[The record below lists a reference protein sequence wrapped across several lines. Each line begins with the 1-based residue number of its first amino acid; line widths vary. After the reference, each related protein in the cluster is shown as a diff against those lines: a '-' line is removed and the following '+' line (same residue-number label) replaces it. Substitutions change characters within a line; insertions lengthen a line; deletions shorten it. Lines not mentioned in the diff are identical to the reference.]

1 MRNRYLLADIA
12 EMLEIQNAV
21 STPHRDG
28 GYRTSFDIAGM
39 HVWIHQQDLE
49 CSSIRVLVTTLD
61 QRKFVCEST
70 IDDRFNGELVAE
82 FIQSV
87 AVRYADRVEVK

>member
-12 EMLEIQNAV
+12 EMLELQHAAPA
-21 STPHRDG
+21 PHRDG
-28 GYRTSFDIAGM
+28 GLYASFDMAGM

-49 CSSIRVLVTTLD
+49 CSSIRVLISTAD
-61 QRKFVCEST
+61 QRKFVSEST

-87 AVRYADRVEVK
+87 AARFAGLEW

>member
-1 MRNRYLLADIA
+1 MNRYLLSDIA
-12 EMLEIQNAV
+12 EMLEIPNAAPA
-21 STPHRDG
+21 PHRDG
-28 GYRTSFDIAGM
+28 GYYASFDIAGM
-39 HVWIHQQDLE
+39 HVWIPQQDIE

-82 FIQSV
+82 FVQAV